1 VNTQSL
7 STSERIQ
14 LAEQLWESVR
24 NNADEVN
31 LSKEQVQLLNER
43 LDAFQKDNIQGDSWQ
58 SVKTRISNLKR
69 P

>member
-1 VNTQSL
+1 MNIQSL

>member
-1 VNTQSL
+1 MNTQSL

>member
-1 VNTQSL
+1 VNIQSL